1 MIERSVAATWSGSSR
16 GPRPLRRAGS
26 LADELAHEAAGADLV
41 LGGLKA
47 LGGEVFGPAQTGG
60 DA

>member
-1 MIERSVAATWSGSSR
+1 MDRSVAATWSGSSS
-16 GPRPLRRAGS
+16 GAEAAEAGGGLTHK
-26 LADELAHEAAGADLV
+26 LADEAAGADLV

-47 LGGEVFGPAQTGG
+47 LRRVLLGPAQTGG